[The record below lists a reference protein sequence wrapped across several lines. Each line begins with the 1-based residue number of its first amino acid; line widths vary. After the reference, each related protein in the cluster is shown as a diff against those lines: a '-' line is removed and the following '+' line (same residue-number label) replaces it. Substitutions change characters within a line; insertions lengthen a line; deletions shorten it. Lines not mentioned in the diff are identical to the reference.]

1 MFGEEENSNSLQPT
15 VTTSTQPTFVTST
28 IPTFGIPRNPSANI
42 QSLGNP
48 ANAKFVSTIN
58 PSFGIP
64 RNPNAHI
71 PTDQGFGTPTNTRFS
86 NPINR
91 QQVFGKRHSHEFF
104 NFFGQ
109 NGQFRRDKGEGRF

>member
-1 MFGEEENSNSLQPT
+1 MFGEEENSNSAQPT
-15 VTTSTQPTFVTST
+15 VATST

-42 QSLGNP
+42 QSFGNP
-48 ANAKFVSTIN
+48 AN
-58 PSFGIP
+58 PSFDIP

-86 NPINR
+86 NPISR

-109 NGQFRRDKGEGRF
+109 NGQFRRDTGEGRF